1 MADGQ
6 ELVRLVGPSK
16 NPPIRRD
23 ASAATPLARACV
35 ASPTAANRPRRPTQA
50 MLSRTKRLICTST
63 LLFAVAGAGCHSSNA
78 GPGDQA
84 VGVAPVP
91 HDLVTASLP
100 DEASLP
106 GLVQRVAPSVVSITA
121 TKQATPSQGRPDL
134 HRLPDMFRFRGPRER
149 PQRGAGSGFVVDAA
163 GYVVT
168 NAHVVDGSDQVLVQL
183 YDEREL
189 SARVVGKD
197 DKLDL
202 ALLQI
207 EGAGPLP
214 AVTLG
219 DSGALRVGEHVLAVG
234 NPFGLGHTVTLGI
247 VSGKTRAIGAGPYDA
262 FIQTDAS
269 INPGNSGGPLFDL
282 SGRVVGINTAIRP
295 GADGIGF
302 AIPVDDL
309 KDVLAQ
315 LKDKGHV
322 ERGRL
327 GLRFQA
333 VTPALAKAL
342 GLPNAQGALVA
353 EVEARSPAAQAGIQQ
368 GDVVVAVDGSP
379 LTHHNQLA
387 RAVARR
393 APGSTV
399 AIRVHRDG
407 KHLDVKAKLGKLA
420 DENDEKLGRQRPRSS
435 TPSATVQGLELADS
449 DQGVTIVGFAKAHD
463 QLRVGD
469 RIVEVEGNPVSSVAE
484 LEKRIASAKR
494 SAVLLKID
502 RNGSTLFVGLDRS

>member
-1 MADGQ
+1 
-6 ELVRLVGPSK
+6 
-16 NPPIRRD
+16 
-23 ASAATPLARACV
+23 
-35 ASPTAANRPRRPTQA
+35 
-50 MLSRTKRLICTST
+50 MLSRTKRLICTTT
-63 LLFAVAGAGCHSSNA
+63 LLLAATGAGCSSSANA

-84 VGVAPVP
+84 VGFATTP
-91 HDLVTASLP
+91 HNLVSATLP
-100 DEASLP
+100 AETSLP
-106 GLVQRVAPSVVSITA
+106 GLVERVAPSVVSITA
-121 TKQATPSQGRPDL
+121 TKQVTPSQDFPQG
-134 HRLPDMFRFRGPRER
+134 LPDMFRFRVPQER
-149 PQRGAGSGFVVDAA
+149 SQRGAGSGFIVDA
-163 GYVVT
+163 GGFVVT
-168 NAHVVDGSDQVLVQL
+168 NAHVVDGTEEVLVQL
-183 YDEREL
+183 HDEREF

-247 VSGKTRAIGAGPYDA
+247 VSAKTRAIGAGPYDA

-282 SGRVVGINTAIRP
+282 GGRVVGINTAIRP
-295 GADGIGF
+295 GAEGIGF

-315 LKDKGHV
+315 LKDTGHV

-353 EVEARSPAAQAGIQQ
+353 EVEANSPAAQAGIKQ
-368 GDVVVAVDGSP
+368 GDVVVAVDEKP
-379 LTHHNQLA
+379 LSHHNQLA
-387 RAVARR
+387 RAVARH
-393 APGSTV
+393 APGSSV
-399 AIRVHRDG
+399 AIRVVRDG
-407 KHLDVKAKLGKLA
+407 KRHDLTAKLAKLD
-420 DENDEKLGRQRPRSS
+420 DENDKKLSKQAPRSG
-435 TPSATVQGLELADS
+435 TPSATVHGIELAVS
-449 DQGVTIVGFAKAHD
+449 AHGVTVVGLAKPHD

-469 RIVEVEGNPVSSVAE
+469 RIVAVEGRPVTTIAQV
-484 LEKRIASAKR
+484 EKSIASAKR